1 MESFTKVRKNHFG
14 FVMNFTGKRKL
25 DGKPICAKQVP
36 KAKIANWDDYDGRRI
51 PREFKLHI
59 LASEIE
65 GVVKVTT
72 KIRSKI
78 KLLIRLSSFSSVRQG
93 KTLFSLEKFN
103 FFSFVLIME
112 KPSNSIDIYE
122 FSQIYGRI
130 DEEPAKIVFEKV
142 EIVYTVSVK
151 IL

>member
-65 GVVKVTT
+65 GVVKV
-72 KIRSKI
+72 K
-78 KLLIRLSSFSSVRQG
+78 KLWFAQKLNYLLGYR
-93 KTLFSLEKFN
+93 
-103 FFSFVLIME
+103 
-112 KPSNSIDIYE
+112 
-122 FSQIYGRI
+122 
-130 DEEPAKIVFEKV
+130 VFRA
-142 EIVYTVSVK
+142 
-151 IL
+151 